1 MWVQQKTNSMFF
13 YQETRVEVDGGFIG
27 QNMPFIM
34 DIQTPWQ
41 TEMMIEHGHQRGV
54 SIDAT
59 FGTNE
64 KIVIH
69 YV

>member
-1 MWVQQKTNSMFF
+1 ML
-13 YQETRVEVDGGFIG
+13 YCQEIGVEMDGGFIG

-34 DIQTPWQ
+34 GIQTPWQ
-41 TEMMIEHGHQRGV
+41 REMMIEHEHQKGV
-54 SIDAT
+54 VVDAT

-64 KIVIH
+64 KMLIH